1 MSASARLSSAP
12 LEVRRLGRV
21 DYQETFDLQH
31 RLATE
36 RADGVLDHDVLL
48 MLEHPPVY
56 TAGRRTQD
64 IDRPTDGSP
73 VIDVDRGGKITWH
86 GPGQLVAY
94 PIVALAH
101 PVDVVDYVR
110 RLEEAM
116 IAVCRTL
123 GVDTH
128 RVGGRSGAWV
138 LGDGVRPDRKIG
150 AIGIRVARAVALHG
164 IAVNCDPDLSAF
176 ASIIPCGIPDAG
188 AGSLTG
194 ELGRTITVD
203 DVRPL
208 LEIAV
213 ADALDGTLPVTDHPV
228 PAGAHPQIFAPAH
241 TGVASS
247 K

>member
-1 MSASARLSSAP
+1 MSSARLSSQP
-12 LEVRRLGRV
+12 LEIRWLGMV

-48 MLEHPPVY
+48 LLEHPAVY
-56 TAGRRTQD
+56 TAGRRTED
-64 IDRPTDGSP
+64 ADRPRDGSP
-73 VIDVDRGGKITWH
+73 VIDVDRGGKLTWH

-116 IAVCRTL
+116 ITVTHQL
-123 GVDTH
+123 GLDTYRVD
-128 RVGGRSGAWV
+128 GRSGVWV
-138 LGDGVRPDRKIG
+138 LGDGVRQDRKIG

-176 ASIIPCGIPDAG
+176 SSIIPCGIPDAG
-188 AGSLTG
+188 AGSLTD
-194 ELGRTITVD
+194 ELGRSVTVA

-208 LEIAV
+208 LGAAIS
-213 ADALDGTLPVTDHPV
+213 DALDGTLEVTEHRPPPVET
-228 PAGAHPQIFAPAH
+228 PQIVAAGG
-241 TGVASS
+241 TGVGLIQ
-247 K
+247 